1 MRRTKVLINYNQL
14 TAQSGCLSQL
24 APVMRSHVQNNV
36 SSMDNYST
44 KRCSCFF
51 LDIRNSINIIRTI
64 SLKSDEVGSSR
75 IGNTAT
81 AKKMLAYSQ
90 FMLDIHKFLFE
101 KLAKLNIDDYY
112 FNNTGD
118 GHVCLVWNKT
128 HAWTILNVACS
139 ISVYLEKR
147 MEEYYTQHLRY
158 WEQEYGKELSIGFG
172 IGMHSGESII
182 IKEKVTNTK
191 FAYGIVLNTAART
204 ESFTK
209 NFPKVNLLFTEHFKR
224 RLEDQYHF
232 LEFPKKSKWAEYEK
246 IISAVT
252 NFPINTKDSK
262 STGHL
267 LYTIKE
273 TNLSHFIKV

>member
-1 MRRTKVLINYNQL
+1 
-14 TAQSGCLSQL
+14 
-24 APVMRSHVQNNV
+24 
-36 SSMDNYST
+36 MDNYT
-44 KRCSCFF
+44 NKRCSCFF

-64 SLKSDEVGSSR
+64 SFRSDNVNRSR
-75 IGNTAT
+75 IENTAN
-81 AKKMLAYSQ
+81 AKKLLVYSQ
-90 FMLDIHKFLFE
+90 FMLDIHKFLFV

-128 HAWTILNVACS
+128 HAWTILDIACS
-139 ISVYLEKR
+139 ISIYLENR
-147 MEEYYTQHLRY
+147 IEEYYTQHLRY
-158 WEQEYGKELSIGFG
+158 WEEEYGKELSIGFG

-209 NFPKVNLLFTEHFKR
+209 NFPKVNLLFTEHFKT
-224 RLEDQYHF
+224 RLEDQHRF
-232 LEFPKKSKWAEYEK
+232 LELPQKRKWAEYEK
-246 IISAVT
+246 IISPVT

-267 LYTIKE
+267 LYTIIE
-273 TNLSHFIKV
+273 ANRYHFITI